1 MIFEVV
7 GDNDHILT
15 IDMSVRKRVLKALL
29 TFQACIQVPTA

>member
-15 IDMSVRKRVLKALL
+15 IDMSVRKRVLKSLMN
-29 TFQACIQVPTA
+29 FQACIQAPTA